1 MLFSRLNFNTGA
13 LYIYIYLGGEMVHF
27 NAGVNLPQVA
37 IRGTAALALA

>member
-13 LYIYIYLGGEMVHF
+13 LYIYLGGEMVHF

-37 IRGTAALALA
+37 IRGTAVLALA